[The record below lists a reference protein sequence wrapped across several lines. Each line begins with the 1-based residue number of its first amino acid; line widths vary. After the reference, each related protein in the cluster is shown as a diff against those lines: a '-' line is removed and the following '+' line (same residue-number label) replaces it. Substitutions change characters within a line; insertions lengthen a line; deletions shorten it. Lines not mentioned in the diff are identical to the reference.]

1 MSSVN
6 YMVEHATGTSA
17 ITITLH
23 PDAYAR
29 VTSAILAAAN
39 AKQITIAS
47 A

>member
-1 MSSVN
+1 MTKIN
-6 YMVEHATGTSA
+6 YKSGFEFHKKVKAPTN
-17 ITITLH
+17 

-39 AKQITIAS
+39 AKRITIAS